1 MPECQPG
8 GCINKSGEGVSR
20 GKMILK
26 ITNATKFPTKRE
38 LAITW
43 AFTTLELVSVDLLN
57 VIGKP
62 FVKITLQNSRPISK
76 KIETFIAIWWGC
88 LNKTFE
94 RRPPLCQHNS
104 CTDIKPRTRSCHS
117 ARSASNMFSDRLRRL
132 LSRYS
137 FRLIDGFKK

>member
-1 MPECQPG
+1 MS
-8 GCINKSGEGVSR
+8 K
-20 GKMILK
+20 GKKIFK

-38 LAITW
+38 QAITW
-43 AFTTLELVSVDLLN
+43 LHYIGTGRIVDLLN
-57 VIGKP
+57 LIGKS

-76 KIETFIAIWWGC
+76 RIETLIAIWWGC

-94 RRPPLCQHNS
+94 RKPPLFQHNS
-104 CTDIKPRTRSCHS
+104 CTDIKPRTRSFHA

-137 FRLIDGFKK
+137 FRLIEALKSNIN

>member
-1 MPECQPG
+1 MPECQPS
-8 GCINKSGEGVSR
+8 GCINKSGEGVSK
-20 GKMILK
+20 GKKILK

-38 LAITW
+38 LAITCLHYIG
-43 AFTTLELVSVDLLN
+43 TGHSVDLLN
-57 VIGKP
+57 LIGNS
-62 FVKITLQNSRPISK
+62 FVKTLQNSGPISK
-76 KIETFIAIWWGC
+76 RIETFIAIWWGC

-117 ARSASNMFSDRLRRL
+117 ARSASNMFSDRL

-137 FRLIDGFKK
+137 FRLIEGFKK